1 MFTWNWTWLWIWKNV
16 LKPELQGFK
25 MERIDLK
32 PARKEPPIFQKKS
45 EQELK
50 VLDMKKTNN
59 IS

>member
-1 MFTWNWTWLWIWKNV
+1 V